1 MTLKITEF
9 HPEDVR
15 VVMTEAG
22 LMDQW
27 GDIDKTLEMIAGQN
41 TVTVSDEQG
50 PVGVGGT
57 MELWNGRHMAWA
69 FVGERARAH
78 PFALTR
84 ISRQVLNR
92 VKGRI
97 EASAREDVPVDG
109 RWLDALNF
117 TRGPLMRGFGPDGS
131 DHRSFARFNEGD

>member
-15 VVMTEAG
+15 IVMVEAG

-27 GDIDKTLEMIAGQN
+27 DDIDKTMAVISEHNVATI
-41 TVTVSDEQG
+41 VDEQG
-50 PVGVGGT
+50 PVAVGGT

-69 FVGERARAH
+69 FIGERARAH

-84 ISRQVLNR
+84 LGRQVMSR

-97 EASAREDVPVDG
+97 EASAREDVTADL
-109 RWLDALNF
+109 RWLDALGF
-117 TRGPLMRGFGPDGS
+117 ARGALMRGFGPDGS
-131 DHRSFARFNEGD
+131 DHRSFARFNEGV